1 MLTTN
6 PFADLS
12 GTIPVAV
19 MQAYL
24 MLMILAVVGGTLFDV
39 IHKGSA
45 KYFFTNFRKSKE
57 QGLPLDVGTKAGVV
71 AKTIASDVLT
81 SSELCGWKRR
91 TAHLLGMYG
100 FVLNVIATFVM
111 VMFYPTTALATPA
124 IWPQVWVIGAIM
136 VCVGTSWF
144 WFFIRVD
151 VSSEGSSPFRVIRAD
166 LFILSVFATNAFAL
180 LWGYAQSID
189 SAWASVFLAGYLIAT
204 TVLFGGV
211 PWSKFSHMFFKP
223 AAALEKGLSAANGS
237 RNNLP
242 EPADRS
248 DPATRDRH
256 SMSLLKDA
264 PLDMGLGIKR
274 ETPNHY

>member
-1 MLTTN
+1 MFSIN
-6 PFADLS
+6 PFAELS
-12 GTIPVAV
+12 VHIPAAV

-24 MLMILAVVGGTLFDV
+24 FLMILAVVGGTLFDV

-45 KYFFTNFRKSKE
+45 KYFFSNFRKSKE
-57 QGLPLDVGTKAGVV
+57 QGSPLGVGTKAGVV

-100 FVLNVIATFVM
+100 FVLNVGATLMM
-111 VMFYPTTALATPA
+111 VMFYTTPEGSTPA
-124 IWPQVWVIGAIM
+124 IWPQLWTIGAIM
-136 VCVGTSWF
+136 VCTGTSWF

-151 VSSEGSSPFRVIRAD
+151 VSAEGSSPFRIVRAD

-180 LWGYAQSID
+180 LWAYVQSID
-189 SAWASVFLAGYLIAT
+189 SAWAFVFLICYLIAT

-223 AAALEKGLSAANGS
+223 AAAMEKGFSVANGS

-248 DPATRDRH
+248 DPETRDRH
-256 SMSLLKDA
+256 SMLLLKDA
-264 PLDMGLGIKR
+264 PLNMGLGIKR
-274 ETPNHY
+274 ESPNHY

>member
-6 PFADLS
+6 PFAELA

-24 MLMILAVVGGTLFDV
+24 ILMILAVVGGTLFDV

-45 KYFFTNFRKSKE
+45 KYFFANFRKSKE

-189 SAWASVFLAGYLIAT
+189 SAWASAFLAGYLIAT

-211 PWSKFSHMFFKP
+211 PWSK
-223 AAALEKGLSAANGS
+223 
-237 RNNLP
+237 
-242 EPADRS
+242 PADRS
-248 DPATRDRH
+248 DPATRERH